1 MTNEKL
7 KMWWETARPKTL
19 PLALA
24 SIFTGSALGYWANPQ
39 GFNSL
44 VMAFCLLTTILLQ
57 VLSNFA
63 NDYGDHQKGSDTEDR
78 IGPLRGIQKGAISAQ
93 ELKWGLIFMVIAS
106 FLSGSFLIGIAYEN
120 LSDLLAF
127 AGLGILAIIAAIT
140 YTVGA
145 KPYGYMG
152 LGDISVLMFFGL
164 LGVGGTY
171 YLQTHSIDGHI
182 ILPAIGSGL
191 LASAVLN
198 INNLRDIEQD
208 AQAGKNTLAVRLGS
222 HKGRVYHCI
231 LLTVAA
237 LCYLIF
243 TLTTATS
250 WMSYLFVLALPLLAK
265 HAIFVYR
272 SKTPNALR
280 PMLAQMSMISLLI
293 NMLFSLGLLIG

>member
-39 GFNSL
+39 GFNGL
-44 VMAFCLLTTILLQ
+44 VMALCLLTTILLQ

-63 NDYGDHQKGSDTEDR
+63 NDYGDHQKGSDTEER
-78 IGPLRGIQKGAISAQ
+78 IGPLRGIQKGVISAK
-93 ELKWGLIFMVIAS
+93 ELKWGLILMVVAS

-120 LSDLLAF
+120 LSDLFAF
-127 AGLGILAIIAAIT
+127 AGLGILAIVAAIT

-152 LGDISVLMFFGL
+152 LGDISVLVFFGL

-171 YLQTHSIDGHI
+171 YLQTHSIDSHI

-208 AQAGKNTLAVRLGS
+208 AKAGKNTLAVRLGAY
-222 HKGRVYHCI
+222 KGRVYHCI
-231 LLTVAA
+231 LLSVAA
-237 LCYLIF
+237 LCYLAFAVAMAI
-243 TLTTATS
+243 S
-250 WMSYLFVLALPLLAK
+250 WTNYLFVLAIPLLAK
-265 HAIFVYR
+265 HAIFVYH
-272 SKTPNALR
+272 SQQPSELR

-293 NMLFSLGLLIG
+293 NILFSLGLLIG

>member
-1 MTNEKL
+1 MINEKL

-39 GFNSL
+39 GFNGL
-44 VMAFCLLTTILLQ
+44 VMALCLLTTILLQ

-63 NDYGDHQKGSDTEDR
+63 NDYGDHQKGSDTEER
-78 IGPLRGIQKGAISAQ
+78 IGPLRGIQKGAISAK
-93 ELKWGLIFMVIAS
+93 ELKWGLILMVVAS

-120 LSDLLAF
+120 LSDLFAF
-127 AGLGILAIIAAIT
+127 AGLGILAIVAAIT
-140 YTVGA
+140 YTVGV

-152 LGDISVLMFFGL
+152 LGDISVLVFFGL

-171 YLQTHSIDGHI
+171 YLQTHSIASHI

-208 AQAGKNTLAVRLGS
+208 AKAGKNTLAVRLGAY
-222 HKGRVYHCI
+222 KGRVYHCI
-231 LLTVAA
+231 LLSVAA
-237 LCYLIF
+237 LCYLAF
-243 TLTTATS
+243 AVATAIS
-250 WMSYLFVLALPLLAK
+250 WTNYLFVLAMPLLAK

-272 SKTPNALR
+272 SQQPSELR

-293 NMLFSLGLLIG
+293 NILFSLGLLIG

>member
-1 MTNEKL
+1 MRNEKL

-39 GFNSL
+39 GFNGL
-44 VMAFCLLTTILLQ
+44 VMALCLLTTILLQ

-63 NDYGDHQKGSDTEDR
+63 NDYGDHQKGSDTEER
-78 IGPLRGIQKGAISAQ
+78 IGPLRGIQKGEISAK
-93 ELKWGLIFMVIAS
+93 ELKWGLILMVVAS

-127 AGLGILAIIAAIT
+127 AGLGILAIVAAIT

-152 LGDISVLMFFGL
+152 LGDISVLVFFGL

-171 YLQTHSIDGHI
+171 YLQTHSIDSHI

-208 AQAGKNTLAVRLGS
+208 AKAGKNTLAVRLGAY
-222 HKGRVYHCI
+222 KGRVYHCI
-231 LLTVAA
+231 LLSVAA
-237 LCYLIF
+237 LCYLAF
-243 TLTTATS
+243 AAATAIS
-250 WMSYLFVLALPLLAK
+250 WTNYLFVLAMPLLAK

-272 SKTPNALR
+272 SQQPSELR

-293 NMLFSLGLLIG
+293 NILFSLGLLIG

>member
-39 GFNSL
+39 GFNGL
-44 VMAFCLLTTILLQ
+44 VMALCLLTTILLQ

-63 NDYGDHQKGSDTEDR
+63 NDYGDHQKGSDTEER
-78 IGPLRGIQKGAISAQ
+78 IGPLRGIQKGAISAK
-93 ELKWGLIFMVIAS
+93 ELKWGLILMVGAS

-127 AGLGILAIIAAIT
+127 AGLGILAIVAAIT

-152 LGDISVLMFFGL
+152 LGDLSVLVFFGL

-171 YLQTHSIDGHI
+171 YLQTHSIDSHI

-208 AQAGKNTLAVRLGS
+208 AKAGKNTLAVRLGAY
-222 HKGRVYHCI
+222 KGRVYHCI
-231 LLTVAA
+231 LLSVAA
-237 LCYLIF
+237 LCYLVF
-243 TLTTATS
+243 VLATAIS
-250 WMSYLFVLALPLLAK
+250 WTNYLFVLAIPLLAK

-272 SKTPNALR
+272 SQQPSELR

-293 NMLFSLGLLIG
+293 NILFSLGLLIG

>member
-39 GFNSL
+39 GFNGL
-44 VMAFCLLTTILLQ
+44 VMALCLLTTILLQ

-63 NDYGDHQKGSDTEDR
+63 NDYGDHQKGSDTEER
-78 IGPLRGIQKGAISAQ
+78 IGPLRGIQKGAISAK
-93 ELKWGLIFMVIAS
+93 ELKWGLILMVVAS

-120 LSDLLAF
+120 LSDLFAF
-127 AGLGILAIIAAIT
+127 AGLGILAIVAAIT
-140 YTVGA
+140 YTVGV

-152 LGDISVLMFFGL
+152 LGDISVLVFFGL

-171 YLQTHSIDGHI
+171 YLQTHSIDSHI

-208 AQAGKNTLAVRLGS
+208 AKAGKNTLAVRLGAY
-222 HKGRVYHCI
+222 KGRVYHCI
-231 LLTVAA
+231 LLSVAA
-237 LCYLIF
+237 LCYLAF
-243 TLTTATS
+243 ALATAIS
-250 WMSYLFVLALPLLAK
+250 WTNYLFVLAMPLLAK

-272 SKTPNALR
+272 SQQPSELR

-293 NMLFSLGLLIG
+293 NILFSLGLLIG